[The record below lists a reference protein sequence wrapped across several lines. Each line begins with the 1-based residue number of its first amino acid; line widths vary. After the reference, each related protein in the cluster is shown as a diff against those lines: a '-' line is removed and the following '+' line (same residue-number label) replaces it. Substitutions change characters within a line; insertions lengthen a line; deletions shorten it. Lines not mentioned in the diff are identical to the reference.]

1 MWRERHGPIASTVY
15 TILFIVFIMLFLY
28 HTEVNERSN
37 RSNNIVIVGLE
48 ISTEGSDLR
57 EGVSTFL
64 KEKLGVADAQMSYI
78 KHLGRNINSKNRPI
92 QVSFDSLSSKI
103 KVMRNRA
110 KLAGSK
116 VYLNNDLT
124 RAQQDEERKLRNLR
138 KQLIDSSEFGA
149 KKITISNGRLFV
161 DRQPLSEAEV
171 QDALH
176 SN

>member
-1 MWRERHGPIASTVY
+1 M
-15 TILFIVFIMLFLY
+15 
-28 HTEVNERSN
+28 
-37 RSNNIVIVGLE
+37 
-48 ISTEGSDLR
+48 
-57 EGVSTFL
+57 
-64 KEKLGVADAQMSYI
+64 
-78 KHLGRNINSKNRPI
+78 
-92 QVSFDSLSSKI
+92 SFDSLSSKI

-138 KQLIDSSEFGA
+138 KQLIDSSELGA

>member
-28 HTEVNERSN
+28 HTELNERSN

-138 KQLIDSSEFGA
+138 KQLIDF
-149 KKITISNGRLFV
+149 
-161 DRQPLSEAEV
+161 
-171 QDALH
+171 
-176 SN
+176 